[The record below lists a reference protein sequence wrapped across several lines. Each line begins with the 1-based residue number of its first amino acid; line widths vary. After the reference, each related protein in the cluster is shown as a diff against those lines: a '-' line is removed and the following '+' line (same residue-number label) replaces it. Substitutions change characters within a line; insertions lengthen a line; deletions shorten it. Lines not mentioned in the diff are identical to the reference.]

1 LKKSVKAWAVM
12 EKRRILLLPIVICAF
27 IFHSIPAFSKETV
40 PFGLSPKYNP
50 RIMYQLYQPFVDY
63 LSENTPYQFEI
74 KLSRVYQDIID
85 RLGSGEIVIGS
96 CGPVSY
102 IKAREKYDVKA
113 VLRALNKDGK
123 PYYRG
128 IIIVRQDSLV
138 QNLSDLKGKS
148 FAFGQALST
157 AGHILPEYYL
167 LKVNIRLKDLK
178 EYSFLRHHDSVVNA
192 VLRGQFDA
200 GAVKDIIAYKYR
212 KEGLRFIFIT
222 DPIPT
227 VPIVV
232 RVNAPQEMVKSVKTA
247 LLNLNGKDPNHQK
260 KMAQWDEEFKY
271 GFTEVSDS
279 DYDPIRKILRELE
292 KEHGLRGLVRE

>member
-1 LKKSVKAWAVM
+1 M
-12 EKRRILLLPIVICAF
+12 EKRKIFLLPFFICVF
-27 IFHSIPAFSKETV
+27 IFHSISAFSKEIV
-40 PFGLSPKYNP
+40 PFGLTPKYNP

-74 KLSRVYQDIID
+74 KLSRTYQDTID
-85 RLGSGEIVIGS
+85 RLGRGVIAIAS

-128 IIIVRQDSLV
+128 IIIVRQDSPI

-148 FAFGQALST
+148 FAFGQVWST
-157 AGHILPEYYL
+157 AGHILPEHYL
-167 LKVNIRLKDLK
+167 MKANIRLTDLK
-178 EYSFLRHHDSVVNA
+178 EFSFLRHHDSVANA
-192 VLRGQFDA
+192 VLKGQFDA
-200 GAVKDIIAYKYR
+200 GAVKDIIAYKYQ
-212 KEGLRFIFIT
+212 KGGLRFIFIT

-232 RVNAPQEMVKSVKTA
+232 RGNAPHEMVKSVKAA
-247 LLNLNGKDPNHQK
+247 LLILNLKDSIHQK

-271 GFTEVSDS
+271 GFKEASDS
-279 DYDPIRKILRELE
+279 DYDPIRKVLRTMPVDQDM
-292 KEHGLRGLVRE
+292 KGRIRD